1 MSPTIGNMYL
11 FTFDNNNL
19 DYNCYFVT
27 DKSYGPIISTAIFAD
42 GPFTDC
48 AECGVVY
55 TGTSVNQFYEYTAA
69 MEGSFSGGTLPAG
82 TEVPHPAY
90 ATENGIAIQL
100 NAVTLGGFN

>member
-1 MSPTIGNMYL
+1 MYI

-27 DKSYGPIISTAIFAD
+27 DRSYGPIVATASYLS
-42 GPFTDC
+42 GPYVDC

-69 MEGSFSGGTLPAG
+69 MEGSFSGGTLAPG
-82 TEVPHPAY
+82 TQVPHPAF

-100 NAVTLGGFN
+100 NAVLLGGVNGLNS